1 MYIYTFVLRIRIYI
15 RDVKYIH
22 NALCTRIHTHEAQ
35 NLDLC
40 LSLTALS
47 RFETMFA
54 SRGEVL
60 RQQVMTRSKHM
71 TQALDIQAL
80 INQAVQSALADLV
93 PTNVGQTT
101 EAPTTNVVE
110 LPPKPEG
117 FVGIWDATSSKCGH
131 CLKAHNGRHLVDCPN
146 KPTNVG
152 KVSAPPVV
160 QSADVLSRRT
170 FTLTKVKVSKNSE
183 KWNFSDPEGKTWID
197 VTLPLGS
204 GVGDVLSLAIS

>member
-1 MYIYTFVLRIRIYI
+1 MCI
-15 RDVKYIH
+15 RD
-22 NALCTRIHTHEAQ
+22 R
-35 NLDLC
+35 
-40 LSLTALS
+40 
-47 RFETMFA
+47 
-54 SRGEVL
+54 
-60 RQQVMTRSKHM
+60 
-71 TQALDIQAL
+71 DIQVL

-93 PTNVGQTT
+93 PTNVGQAT

-110 LPPKPEG
+110 LPAKPEG

-183 KWNFSDPEGKTWID
+183 KWSFADPEGKTWID

-204 GVGDVLSLAIS
+204 GVADVLSLAIS